1 MVELRAPGLTAD
13 SLNGWLAAVGATVLV
28 HGCRLAWSDSP
39 RPVAVLTTSG
49 DGDPC
54 ASLTAAVPSLSGLE
68 ALAIAN
74 RAVFP
79 RTVSIAH
86 FSEAARRARAAVD
99 DGSLALS
106 VTDLVPDDQAE
117 KLPHSRFDV
126 GAPHGETLWTRLR
139 ACRALLPESP
149 EELVAATRATL
160 QGRAVRQDTN
170 GLGFDV
176 RRLEAG
182 DPPIGGKFVD
192 ALAEILAFYG
202 LYVFPVRGDG
212 HRATTRGWSEHPV
225 RGRRYPSSRFM
236 WPAWSAPLD
245 RWGIDALLGRFF
257 ADAAPRSRRSLGIVG
272 VYEAVVYQ
280 KTGDMDQTAGFGSR
294 RV

>member
-1 MVELRAPGLTAD
+1 
-13 SLNGWLAAVGATVLV
+13 
-28 HGCRLAWSDSP
+28 
-39 RPVAVLTTSG
+39 VAVLTTSG
-49 DGDPC
+49 DDDLPTC
-54 ASLTAAVPSLSGLE
+54 LSAAIPSLSALE
-68 ALAIAN
+68 GLAIAN
-74 RAVFP
+74 RAAFP

-86 FSEAARRARAAVD
+86 FAEAARRARATVD

-106 VTDLVPDDQAE
+106 VTDLVPDDQAD

-149 EELVAATRATL
+149 EDLAAAIRATL
-160 QGRAVRQDTN
+160 QGWAVRQDTN

-182 DPPIGGKFVD
+182 DPPLGGKFVD
-192 ALAEILAFYG
+192 PLAEILAFYG
-202 LYVFPVRGDG
+202 LYLFPVRGDG
-212 HRATTRGWSEHPV
+212 HRVTTRGWAEHPV
-225 RGRRYPSSRFM
+225 RGRRYPATRFL
-236 WPAWSAPLD
+236 WPAWSASLD

-257 ADAAPRSRRSLGIVG
+257 ADAAPRSRRAFGIVG